1 MRRFLGLAL
10 FIAATA
16 ASGKPLPPPV
26 IDMHLHAYPVGDA
39 AGAAACPGSR
49 RSYYA
54 PIDPRA
60 PFQPGKLSA
69 CANPFHA
76 PTSDDAL
83 MRDSIAMLR
92 KYNVRHAVTSGV
104 LPDVVKWQ
112 AAAPERI
119 IPAIAFAD
127 TNSSTLPVDEYRRLH
142 RAGAFAV
149 FAEVE
154 NEYLG
159 VAPNDPRWEPYF
171 AMAEE
176 LDIPVGIHM
185 GEGPVNG
192 ARFPGYEAYRVRF
205 TSPLL
210 LEDVLIRHPKLRI
223 YAMHYGSPMV
233 EQTIAM
239 LFTYPNL
246 YVDVACNDWLMPR
259 AQFYAQLKQ
268 MVDAGFRETDHV
280 RIGPD
285 VVAPGDRTGD
295 PLDRASAFSQPD
307 PEARHSVQQCR
318 AVPAAVP
325 GADPGRQSSLIGS
338 RLAQRAGDE
347 LLQLGMDDR

>member
-1 MRRFLGLAL
+1 MRRL
-10 FIAATA
+10 TQE
-16 ASGKPLPPPV
+16 
-26 IDMHLHAYPVGDA
+26 
-39 AGAAACPGSR
+39 R
-49 RSYYA
+49 RSS
-54 PIDPRA
+54 RE
-60 PFQPGKLSA
+60 GSVA

-92 KYNVRHAVTSGV
+92 KYNVRHAVTSGL
-104 LPDVVKWQ
+104 LPDVAKWQ

-127 TNSSTLPVDEYRRLH
+127 TDLSTLPVDEYRRLH

-246 YVDVACNDWLMPR
+246 YVDWHA
-259 AQFYAQLKQ
+259 
-268 MVDAGFRETDHV
+268 T
-280 RIGPD
+280 
-285 VVAPGDRTGD
+285 TG
-295 PLDRASAFSQPD
+295 
-307 PEARHSVQQCR
+307 
-318 AVPAAVP
+318 
-325 GADPGRQSSLIGS
+325 
-338 RLAQRAGDE
+338 
-347 LLQLGMDDR
+347 

>member
-60 PFQPGKLSA
+60 PFQPGRLSA

-83 MRDSIAMLR
+83 MRDSIAMLG
-92 KYNVRHAVTSGV
+92 KYNIRHAVTSGV

-127 TNSSTLPVDEYRRLH
+127 TDSSTLPVDEYRRLH
-142 RAGAFAV
+142 RSGAFAV

-268 MVDAGFRETDHV
+268 MVDAGFEK
-280 RIGPD
+280 RIMFGSD
-285 VVAPGDRTGD
+285 
-295 PLDRASAFSQPD
+295 QMWW
-307 PEARHSVQQCR
+307 PEAIGQAIRSIEQAPLLSPTQKRDILYNNAARFLRLSPAQIR
-318 AVPAAVP
+318 A
-325 GADPGRQSSLIGS
+325 DNR
-338 RLAQRAGDE
+338 R
-347 LLQLGMDDR
+347 